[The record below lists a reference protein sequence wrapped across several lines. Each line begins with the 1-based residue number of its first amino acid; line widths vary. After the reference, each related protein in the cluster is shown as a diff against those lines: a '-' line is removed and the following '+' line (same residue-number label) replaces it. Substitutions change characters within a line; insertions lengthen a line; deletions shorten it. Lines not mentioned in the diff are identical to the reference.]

1 MRNIGRKLSFGLYFA
16 SLLVSALIG
25 GILFFLDKEH
35 EVVWIVFLSLV
46 LFSFLLVFA
55 IQKLLLKQIFEPI
68 EKLKS
73 DLESIAR
80 GEEIDRLGAIHPF
93 DETGI
98 VKEGMGVVAKELKN
112 RDQRL
117 LEQNNYTR
125 KILDG
130 QSSLIAVVRE
140 GKVLDC
146 NQGFLR
152 FFEVEDK
159 EEFNQRFDQ
168 FIQIF
173 EDVNK
178 EGYLAIDRLYQES
191 LIEFLLSRKEKISK
205 VAIKKEDRLL
215 SFSLLLDEIELEGK
229 KHQIFVLNDITE
241 LEMYRE
247 ALEKRVAAEIEK
259 NRFKERIMY
268 EQVRRSAMGELLV
281 NIAHQWRQPLNN
293 IGILTQDIEDMHRFG
308 ELNEKSLQA
317 NVQKIMEQ
325 IRGLSETISKFTGF
339 YDKKDVLAGFLV
351 RETVEKIISL
361 IKDGF
366 GRIEIEVKIFIPS
379 GLLLYNNSQALEEI
393 LMALFVNSKEAL
405 ERRSRESGQI
415 TISSVF
421 DEENGN
427 LTLYFVDDAGGIPKD
442 ILPKIFDPY
451 FTTKFQSQ
459 GVGLGLFMARNIVE
473 NRMYG
478 SISAANTPNGAK
490 FTLSIPTCK

>member
-1 MRNIGRKLSFGLYFA
+1 
-16 SLLVSALIG
+16 
-25 GILFFLDKEH
+25 
-35 EVVWIVFLSLV
+35 
-46 LFSFLLVFA
+46 
-55 IQKLLLKQIFEPI
+55 
-68 EKLKS
+68 
-73 DLESIAR
+73 
-80 GEEIDRLGAIHPF
+80 
-93 DETGI
+93 
-98 VKEGMGVVAKELKN
+98 
-112 RDQRL
+112 
-117 LEQNNYTR
+117 
-125 KILDG
+125 
-130 QSSLIAVVRE
+130 AVVRE

-152 FFEVEDK
+152 FFEAEDK

-293 IGILTQDIEDMHRFG
+293 IGILTQDIEDMHHFG